1 MADEKF
7 SIVKFFSSFTQWLP
21 WVKTLR
27 YAIGIAIV
35 LGVVFFVYLKFK
47 PQTQTTTFSGAVGK
61 VNIIQNTK
69 KLFIPFVEG
78 GIEKNNN
85 TNYETFIRAG
95 LRFEF

>member
-47 PQTQTTTFSGAVGK
+47 PQNQTTTFSGAVGK

-78 GIEKNNN
+78 GVEKNNN